1 MLDQNEY
8 LDSKILIVDDQAS
21 NVMLLQQI
29 LSQAGY
35 TNVLST
41 QNPLEVLD
49 LYKKHRPELVLLD
62 LNMPNL
68 DGFGV
73 MAQLKEVETDSYI
86 PVLVLTA
93 VDHPTIRHRALSAGA
108 RDFLGKP
115 LDVSEVICRIRNM
128 LEVRILHNKHRN
140 LNQILEE
147 QVRVRT
153 QELED
158 TRQEVIYRLGR
169 AGEYRDNETG
179 NHVIRMSQ
187 FSYLLAKQMNFPDKQ
202 CKLILNASPMHDIG
216 KIGIPDKI
224 LLKPGKLEA
233 DEWEIMKTH
242 VSKGSEILSGND
254 SDLMVAARNIAQH
267 HHEKWDGSGYPSGLK
282 GEEISLEGRVVAVC
296 DVFDALTSERP
307 YKKAWDV
314 DEALDWMLEQ
324 RGKHFQKE
332 LLDAFV
338 ETLPEVNKIRD
349 QFTDV
354 FQTVSI

>member
-1 MLDQNEY
+1 MMDPNEY

-21 NVMLLQQI
+21 NVLLLQQI
-29 LSQAGY
+29 LTQAGY
-35 TNVLST
+35 TNILST
-41 QNPLEVLD
+41 QNPLEVLE
-49 LYKKHRPELVLLD
+49 LYKLHKPELVLLD
-62 LNMPNL
+62 LNMPHL

-73 MAQLKEVETDSYI
+73 MKQLKEVETDSYI

-115 LDVSEVICRIRNM
+115 LDVSEVVCRIRNM

-147 QVRVRT
+147 QVKART
-153 QELED
+153 LELEE
-158 TRQEVIYRLGR
+158 TRQEVIHRLGR

-187 FSYLLAKQMNFPDKQ
+187 FSCLLAKQMGFPDKQ
-202 CKLILNASPMHDIG
+202 CQLILNASPMHDIG

-242 VSKGSEILSGND
+242 VNKGAEILSGND
-254 SDLMVAARNIAQH
+254 STLMVAARNIAQH
-267 HHEKWDGSGYPSGLK
+267 HHEKWDGSGYPEGLSG
-282 GEEISLEGRVVAVC
+282 EDISIEGRIVAVC

-314 DEALDWMLEQ
+314 NEAVDWMQEQ
-324 RGKHFQKE
+324 KGKHFQPE
-332 LLDAFV
+332 LMDAFIK
-338 ETLPEVNKIRD
+338 TLPEVNKIRD
-349 QFTDV
+349 QFTDALE
-354 FQTVSI
+354 TVSP

>member
-1 MLDQNEY
+1 MIDQSEY

-35 TNVLST
+35 TNIIST

-49 LYKKHRPELVLLD
+49 LYKKHKPELVLLD

-73 MAQLKEVETDSYI
+73 MAQLKEVEADSYI

-93 VDHPTIRHRALSAGA
+93 VDQPTIRHRALSAGA

-115 LDVSEVICRIRNM
+115 LDVSEVVCRIRNM
-128 LEVRILHNKHRN
+128 LEVRILHNRHRN

-147 QVRVRT
+147 KVRQRT
-153 QELED
+153 RELEE
-158 TRQEVIYRLGR
+158 TRQEVIHRLGR

-187 FSYLLAKQMNFPDKQ
+187 FSYLLAKQIGLPKKQ
-202 CKLILNASPMHDIG
+202 CNLILNASPMHDIG

-224 LLKPGKLEA
+224 LLKPGKLDAE
-233 DEWEIMKTH
+233 EWEIMKTH
-242 VSKGSEILSGND
+242 VTKGTEILSGND
-254 SDLMVAARNIAQH
+254 SSLMVTARNIAQH
-267 HHEKWDGSGYPSGLK
+267 HHEKWDGSGYPEGLK
-282 GEEISLEGRVVAVC
+282 GENISIEGRIVAIC

-307 YKKAWDV
+307 YKKAWDLN
-314 DEALDWMLEQ
+314 EAVDWMKDQ
-324 RGKHFQKE
+324 SGRHFQPE
-332 LLDAFV
+332 FLAAFL
-338 ETLPEVNKIRD
+338 ETLTEVKKVRGEFAD
-349 QFTDV
+349 SLE
-354 FQTVSI
+354 TVAS

>member
-1 MLDQNEY
+1 MNQNEY

-21 NVMLLQQI
+21 NVILLQQI
-29 LSQAGY
+29 LTQAGY
-35 TNVLST
+35 TNILST
-41 QNPLEVLD
+41 QNPLEVLE
-49 LYKKHRPELVLLD
+49 LYKKHKPELVLLD
-62 LNMPNL
+62 LNMPHL
-68 DGFGV
+68 DGFGI
-73 MAQLKEVETDSYI
+73 MKQLKEVETDSYI

-115 LDVSEVICRIRNM
+115 LDVSEVVCRIRNM

-147 QVRVRT
+147 QVRART
-153 QELED
+153 QELEE
-158 TRQEVIYRLGR
+158 TRQEVIHRLGR

-187 FSYLLAKQMNFPDKQ
+187 FSFLLAREMRLPAKQ
-202 CKLILNASPMHDIG
+202 CLLILNASPMHDIG

-242 VSKGSEILSGND
+242 VNKGAEILSGND
-254 SDLMVAARNIAQH
+254 SKLMVAARNIAQH
-267 HHEKWDGSGYPSGLK
+267 HHEKWDGSGYPEGLS
-282 GEEISLEGRVVAVC
+282 GEEISIEGRVVAVC

-307 YKKAWDV
+307 YKKAWEV
-314 DEALDWMLEQ
+314 DDAVSWMQ
-324 RGKHFQKE
+324 DQKGKHFQPE
-332 LLDAFV
+332 LLDAFIK
-338 ETLPEVNKIRD
+338 TLPEVNKIRD
-349 QFTDV
+349 EFTDT
-354 FQTVSI
+354 FEKVSP

>member
-1 MLDQNEY
+1 MDKIDC

-21 NVMLLQQI
+21 NVLLLKQI
-29 LSQAGY
+29 LAQAGY
-35 TNVLST
+35 TNILST

-49 LYKKHRPELVLLD
+49 LYKEHKPELVLLD
-62 LNMPNL
+62 LNMPHL

-73 MAQLKEVETDSYI
+73 MKQLKEVETDSYI

-115 LDVSEVICRIRNM
+115 LDVSEVVCRIRNM

-147 QVRVRT
+147 QVRART
-153 QELED
+153 QELEE
-158 TRQEVIYRLGR
+158 TRQEVIHRLGR

-179 NHVIRMSQ
+179 NHVIRMSR
-187 FSYLLAKQMNFPDKQ
+187 FSFLLAKKIGLPNKQ
-202 CKLILNASPMHDIG
+202 CQLILNASPMHDIG

-242 VSKGSEILSGND
+242 VNKGAEILSGND
-254 SDLMVAARNIAQH
+254 SNLMVAARNIAQH
-267 HHEKWDGSGYPSGLK
+267 HHEKWDGTGYPDGLK
-282 GEEISLEGRVVAVC
+282 GEDISIEGRIVAVC

-307 YKKAWDV
+307 YKKAWALN
-314 DEALDWMLEQ
+314 EAVNWMKDQ
-324 RGKHFQKE
+324 RGKHFQPE
-332 LLDAFV
+332 LLDAFT
-338 ETLPEVNKIRD
+338 ETLPEVIKVRD
-349 QFTDV
+349 QFTDT
-354 FQTVSI
+354 FEPIAI